1 MAGSVDG
8 IVLVVGFTL
17 VFFIYQYVYAIL
29 MFNILASILLFAL
42 TILIY
47 IVSLFTDV
55 DYSGGGVDLTGGAD
69 LQAETLKKYKHLRA
83 KKKHPSFDEFCFP
96 KSFSIQNQQKFAGE
110 YMKPA
115 SPKTILIFHKIGAGK
130 TCLSIQIGEKWK
142 TRGRPLYI
150 MPASLI
156 PGFRNEL
163 RSKCANDNYL
173 TDDERQELREVVP
186 GGVEY

>member
-115 SPKTILIFHKIGAGK
+115 SPKT
-130 TCLSIQIGEKWK
+130 CQ
-142 TRGRPLYI
+142 RPL
-150 MPASLI
+150 SSRLST
-156 PGFRNEL
+156 G
-163 RSKCANDNYL
+163 S
-173 TDDERQELREVVP
+173 
-186 GGVEY
+186 